1 MPSSTYSV
9 LGDCVVAAKCL
20 AECIPLAFE
29 CSLNCTKENKRLAG
43 RISEADWLRG
53 LQWDR
58 NGTNMLAGTLSWL
71 AGCALWVT
79 SLAWV
84 RRNYFE
90 ACLLPSL
97 ALSISQLPALPTE
110 MQAVSLHA
118 AYCFE
123 RSPEVKNC

>member
-1 MPSSTYSV
+1 MRNRVCNSS
-9 LGDCVVAAKCL
+9 
-20 AECIPLAFE
+20 
-29 CSLNCTKENKRLAG
+29 CTER

-90 ACLLPSL
+90 ARPHAVLL
-97 ALSISQLPALPTE
+97 
-110 MQAVSLHA
+110 
-118 AYCFE
+118 
-123 RSPEVKNC
+123 KNMLYYFH

>member
-1 MPSSTYSV
+1 MGANEFACDS
-9 LGDCVVAAKCL
+9 DCW
-20 AECIPLAFE
+20 E
-29 CSLNCTKENKRLAG
+29 R

-90 ACLLPSL
+90 ARHRLC
-97 ALSISQLPALPTE
+97 
-110 MQAVSLHA
+110 
-118 AYCFE
+118 
-123 RSPEVKNC
+123 

>member
-1 MPSSTYSV
+1 MQARALLWLTGCAPAWLCCASGFACNSI
-9 LGDCVVAAKCL
+9 CW
-20 AECIPLAFE
+20 E
-29 CSLNCTKENKRLAG
+29 R

-90 ACLLPSL
+90 VRRRLCWLRAYCLLSIEAQLSL
-97 ALSISQLPALPTE
+97 PH
-110 MQAVSLHA
+110 MHQAHA
-118 AYCFE
+118 Q
-123 RSPEVKNC
+123 V